1 MGVKHKYLDDI
12 GVEYKHLFPYLY
24 EEENG
29 KLHAD
34 TQKFFQKEYETYG
47 FTSNETWDLDN
58 TFYKWIYE
66 RTKRFIEVGEKVKD
80 LNYHKF
86 TFKGKEYTQLELIN
100 AMFERLEYYFNE
112 DAFDNKVDEYRKQGM
127 GIVEADNKAYEP
139 VIEIGEIWAILLPY
153 MWW

>member
-24 EEENG
+24 EEENE
-29 KLHAD
+29 KFNID
-34 TQKFFQKEYETYG
+34 TREFFRKDYETYG

-66 RTKRFIEVGEKVKD
+66 RVKRFVEVSGTTVD

-86 TFKGKEYTQLELIN
+86 TFKEKEYTQLELIN
-100 AMFERLEYYFNE
+100 AMLERIEYYFDE

-127 GIVEADNKAYEP
+127 SILDADNKAYEP
-139 VIEIGEIWAILLPY
+139 IMEIGEIWAILLPY

>member
-1 MGVKHKYLDDI
+1 MEVKHKYLDDI
-12 GVEYKHLFPYLY
+12 GIEYKHLFPYLY
-24 EEENG
+24 KEEND

-34 TQKFFQKEYETYG
+34 TQEFFQKDYETYG

-66 RTKRFIEVGEKVKD
+66 RVKRFVEVGGKTVD
-80 LNYHKF
+80 LNYRKF

-100 AMFERLEYYFNE
+100 AMLERLEYYFEE
-112 DAFDNKVDEYRKQGM
+112 DAIDNKVDEYRKQGM
-127 GIVEADNKAYEP
+127 DILDADNKAYEP
-139 VIEIGEIWAILLPY
+139 VIEIGEIWAMLLPC

>member
-24 EEENG
+24 EEENN
-29 KLHAD
+29 KLHSD

-66 RTKRFIEVGEKVKD
+66 RTKRFIEVGEKVNAKIIDMD
-80 LNYHKF
+80 LEKKKIELSIRELEG
-86 TFKGKEYTQLELIN
+86 TSSEYSS
-100 AMFERLEYYFNE
+100 
-112 DAFDNKVDEYRKQGM
+112 KK
-127 GIVEADNKAYEP
+127 
-139 VIEIGEIWAILLPY
+139 
-153 MWW
+153 